1 MKTHIG
7 PAPGRKPR
15 SFTLIEMLVT
25 IAIFSF
31 MIVAMAKMFGL
42 ISNVWEQGAGRI
54 DGLTKGRVALDLVTD
69 DIQRG
74 IFRSD
79 IPSFLNNAQSV
90 STNGGSYFINGT
102 FTNAFYTRAPGADS
116 GVSVRDVSLVSYAL
130 NSTNQPND
138 KISLQRANLP
148 VPWPSS
154 GGSQISFGSDSTFMT
169 LLSQATAQEV
179 APCVVGFQ
187 ILFRRQDG
195 SVILGSS
202 YTGEDFTHG
211 PVIAIGVSIAL
222 ISNQAISEM
231 SPSQVTNFTGQIAAV
246 PITTSAKFAWDQ
258 GIGPTIF
265 NQYPKNLASSFV
277 TFERWV
283 VCQPF

>member
-1 MKTHIG
+1 MKNHLG
-7 PAPGRKPR
+7 RAPDCILR
-15 SFTLIEMLVT
+15 SFTLVEMLVA
-25 IAIFSF
+25 IAILSL
-31 MIVAMAKMFGL
+31 MIMAMAQMFGL
-42 ISNVWEQGAGRI
+42 ISNVWQQGSSRI
-54 DGLTKGRVALDLVTD
+54 EVFTKGRAALDLITE

-79 IPSFLNNAQSV
+79 IPSFLSSAQSV

-102 FTNAFYTRAPGADS
+102 FTNAFYTRAPGVDN
-116 GVSVRDVSLVSYAL
+116 GISVRDVSLISYAL
-130 NSTNQPND
+130 NSTNQAND
-138 KISLQRANLP
+138 KMSLQRAELP
-148 VPWPSS
+148 VPWTSS
-154 GGSQISFGSDSTFMT
+154 GNSQISFGSDSTFMT
-169 LLSQATAQEV
+169 LLSQATPQEA

-195 SVILGSS
+195 SIILSSS

-211 PVIAIGVSIAL
+211 PVIAIGVGIAMV
-222 ISNQAISEM
+222 SNQAASEM
-231 SPSQVTNFTGQIAAV
+231 SSSQVANFAGQIGAV
-246 PITTSAKFAWDQ
+246 PITTSAKSAWDA
-258 GIGPTIF
+258 GIGPAIF